1 VRLPSS
7 VRRFVD
13 EKFPQDKLQRRL
25 IALAFAVG
33 PILYFANWY
42 ITARLWWEL
51 FHESQSPGLSF

>member
-1 VRLPSS
+1 MRLPSR

-42 ITARLWWEL
+42 ITARFWWDL
-51 FHESQSPGLSF
+51 FH